1 MVCGQELRL
10 APERIDQIKSWCQR
24 RGWTCLLAASIK
36 SPHKGPS
43 TGGVGIFVRTYV
55 GLRPVPAMSV
65 VMDDGAKL
73 VEDGILEPARLIA
86 AVIELPEHPPVL
98 VGSGYLHVGEGMSE
112 SNYKTLQKIG
122 RAVTKWGG
130 PWALTCD

>member
-1 MVCGQELRL
+1 M
-10 APERIDQIKSWCQR
+10 
-24 RGWTCLLAASIK
+24 
-36 SPHKGPS
+36 
-43 TGGVGIFVRTYV
+43 

-65 VMDDGAKL
+65 VMEEGAKL

-112 SNYKTLQKIG
+112 ANYRILQKFS
-122 RAVTKWGG
+122 RAATK
-130 PWALTCD
+130 